1 MCERDIITPF
11 IDDKSDVLR
20 LDQMLSDLKS
30 DSLKFKSQVCDS
42 LTKETSRKLF
52 NFWAPVSSSAN

>member
-30 DSLKFKSQVCDS
+30 DNLKFKSQVCDS

-52 NFWAPVSSSAN
+52 NF